1 MAMDAVRRGSNAGD
15 PNAGDASARDP
26 SAAGPSPAV
35 RVVPVDGMHCA
46 ACASKVEKALRV
58 DGAVVSADVSFATRS
73 ARIRFDGA
81 RTDLAALARR
91 VRDAGFALDLSRDP
105 AVRAQREVDEL
116 RALRLRVLV
125 GIVLSLP
132 LAAIAM
138 THGSVPWLA
147 GKGAA
152 WAQFALATPVF
163 LWCGWPVHSATF
175 ARLRAFGTDMH
186 TLVSLGTA
194 VAFAASVWMLLTG
207 DFAHP
212 GHAPH
217 LWFEAA
223 AIILVFVLIG
233 RLLEA
238 RATQRAGE
246 AMRAL
251 GALSVPTVRVI
262 EMLDGVE
269 QERAVGAEEIEPGM
283 RVRIRPGERVPVDGT
298 VIAGSSEIDESML
311 TGETLPIVRR
321 AGDAVTAG
329 TLNTVGAL
337 DVVATRT
344 TADTVLARVVAMVD
358 EAQATK
364 ARIAR
369 TADRVAAVFVPAILV
384 VAFAT
389 LALWLVLAPSDWPDA
404 LRFERALGAF
414 VSVLVVACP
423 CALGLATPVA
433 VMVASGRAAQRG
445 MLFRTA
451 AAFEKLANVRAI
463 VLDKTGT
470 VTEGEPRVVRI
481 VPSAGFDVRTLLEAA
496 ACVES
501 ASEHPVARGIVAH
514 ARELGI
520 AVRAPEEFI
529 AVAGEGVRG
538 VVRIDGR
545 RAAVLVGRASWL
557 AQEGVAI
564 DRDAQGSACVAI
576 DGVLAG
582 SLALEDSLRASAIAA
597 VATLRAQGVEE
608 WIASGDGEAPVARVA
623 RELAIP
629 AERARHGMTPASKAE
644 LVREIHAR
652 TPVAFVGD
660 GINDAVALAAAD
672 AGIALAGGT
681 DVAKGSA
688 DVVLVF
694 NDLASIPA
702 AIGLSRATLRVI
714 RQNLAWAFGY
724 NALLIPLAAGALF
737 PWTGTLLPPVAASAA
752 MALSSVTVVANSLRL
767 RKA

>member
-1 MAMDAVRRGSNAGD
+1 MAARVAQGGSDAVDRGTVE
-15 PNAGDASARDP
+15 P
-26 SAAGPSPAV
+26 SSAV
-35 RVVPVDGMHCA
+35 RIVPVDGMHCA
-46 ACASKVEKALRV
+46 ACASKVERALRA

-81 RTDLAALARR
+81 RTDLSSLARR
-91 VRDAGFALDLSRDP
+91 VRDAGFGLDLARDP
-105 AVRAQREVDEL
+105 AVRAQRELDEL
-116 RALRLRVLV
+116 RALRLRVIV
-125 GIVLSLP
+125 GIALSLP

-152 WAQFALATPVF
+152 WAQFVLATPVF
-163 LWCGWPVHSATF
+163 LWCGWPVHRATF

-186 TLVSLGTA
+186 TLVSLGTT
-194 VAFAASVWMLLTG
+194 VAFAASVGMLFTG
-207 DFAHP
+207 DFSHAE
-212 GHAPH
+212 HAPH
-217 LWFEAA
+217 FWFEAA

-246 AMRAL
+246 SMRAL
-251 GALSVPTVRVI
+251 GALAVPTVRV
-262 EMLDGVE
+262 VE
-269 QERAVGAEEIEPGM
+269 ILEGREHERAVGAEEIEPGM

-344 TADTVLARVVAMVD
+344 SADTVLARVVAMVD

-369 TADRVAAVFVPAILV
+369 TADRVAAVFVPAILL
-384 VAFAT
+384 VAFGT
-389 LALWLVLAPSDWPDA
+389 LAAWLVLAPSDWPAA
-404 LRFERALGAF
+404 LRHERALEAF

-445 MLFRTA
+445 VLFRTA
-451 AAFEKLANVRAI
+451 AAFEKLASVRAV

-470 VTEGEPRVVRI
+470 ITQGEPRVVRI
-481 VPSAGFDVRTLLEAA
+481 VPTAGCDGATLLEAA

-501 ASEHPVARGIVAH
+501 TSEHPVARGIVAH

-520 AVRAPEEFI
+520 AIRAPEEFV
-529 AVAGEGVRG
+529 AVPGEGVRG
-538 VVRIDGR
+538 VVMVGGR
-545 RAAVLVGRASWL
+545 RASVAVGRASWVHSTAL
-557 AQEGVAI
+557 AWSGSAI
-564 DRDAQGSACVAI
+564 DVDGQASACVAI

-582 SLALEDSLRASAIAA
+582 TIELEDSLRASAVTA
-597 VATLRAQGVEE
+597 VATLRKQGIEE
-608 WIASGDGEAPVARVA
+608 WIASGDAAAPVARVGFELTIPTA
-623 RELAIP
+623 RV
-629 AERARHGMTPASKAE
+629 RHGMTPTSKAE

-652 TPVAFVGD
+652 APVAFVGD

-672 AGIALAGGT
+672 AGIAMAGGT

-688 DVVLVF
+688 DLVLVF
-694 NDLASIPA
+694 NDLAAIPA
-702 AIGLSRATLRVI
+702 AISLSRATLRVI

-724 NALLIPLAAGALF
+724 NAVLIPLAAGALF

>member
-1 MAMDAVRRGSNAGD
+1 MADVRPGSSASQGTANTASPSVRRL
-15 PNAGDASARDP
+15 
-26 SAAGPSPAV
+26 
-35 RVVPVDGMHCA
+35 VPVEGMHCA
-46 ACASKVEKALRV
+46 ACASKVEKALRAE
-58 DGAVVSADVSFATRS
+58 DGVLSADVSFATRS
-73 ARIRFDGA
+73 ARIRFDEG
-81 RTDLAALARR
+81 RTDLTLLARR

-105 AVRAQREVDEL
+105 AVRAQRERNDL
-116 RALRLRVLV
+116 RALRARVIV
-125 GIVLSLP
+125 GIALALP

-152 WAQFALATPVF
+152 WAQFALATPIF
-163 LWCGWPVHSATF
+163 LWCGWPIHRATF
-175 ARLRAFGTDMH
+175 ARLRAMGTDMH
-186 TLVSLGTA
+186 TLVSLGTT
-194 VAFAASVWMLLTG
+194 VAFAASVWMLFTG
-207 DFAHP
+207 DFSHVEHAP
-212 GHAPH
+212 HAPH

-223 AIILVFVLIG
+223 AIILVFVLLG
-233 RLLEA
+233 RQLEA
-238 RATQRAGE
+238 RATHHAGE

-251 GALSVPTVRVI
+251 SALAVPTVRVV
-262 EMLDGVE
+262 EEEAGVE
-269 QERAVGAEEIEPGM
+269 EQAGAEREREVAADEIEPGM

-298 VIAGSSEIDESML
+298 VIVGSSEIDESML
-311 TGETLPIVRR
+311 TGEALPVVRR
-321 AGDAVTAG
+321 VGDVVTAG

-344 TADTVLARVVAMVD
+344 SADTVLARVVAMVD

-384 VAFAT
+384 VAFGT

-404 LRFERALGAF
+404 LRDERALEAF

-451 AAFEKLANVRAI
+451 AAFEKLANVRAV

-470 VTEGEPRVVRI
+470 ITEGKPRVVRV
-481 VPSAGFDVRTLLEAA
+481 VPTAGCDAPTLVEAA

-501 ASEHPVARGIVAH
+501 TSEHPVARGIVAH
-514 ARELGI
+514 ARALGI
-520 AVRAPEEFI
+520 EVRAPEDFA
-529 AVAGEGVRG
+529 AVPSEGVRG
-538 VVRIDGR
+538 VVVRGGR
-545 RAAVLVGRASWL
+545 RSSVLVGRASWL
-557 AQEGVAI
+557 AREGIAI
-564 DRDAQGSACVAI
+564 DRETQGSAFVAI

-582 SLALEDSLRASAIAA
+582 VIELED
-597 VATLRAQGVEE
+597 TLRAPASAAIASLRQDGIET
-608 WIASGDGEAPVARVA
+608 WIASGDAEAPVIRIARDV
-623 RELAIP
+623 AIP
-629 AERARHGMTPASKAE
+629 AERVRHGMTPTSKAE

-672 AGIALAGGT
+672 AGIAMAGGT

-694 NDLASIPA
+694 NDLAAIPA

-724 NALLIPLAAGALF
+724 NAVLIPLAAGAFF

-767 RKA
+767 RNA